1 MRPVHQALQAI
12 SMKKNLGICLF
23 VAGVL
28 LAPILFWFFGP
39 LLFWPVS
46 RMYLPAG
53 DKRIWHFQNIF
64 FAQLIFVVGGTV
76 LAGLLILFWMPDS
89 LYLLALPYSIGI
101 IFLIVGILVFFLDAD
116 AKA

>member
-1 MRPVHQALQAI
+1 
-12 SMKKNLGICLF
+12 MKKILWIILF

-39 LLFWPVS
+39 LLFWPIA
-46 RMYLPAG
+46 RTFLPAD

-64 FAQLIFVVGGTV
+64 FAQLLFVVGGTV

-89 LYLLALPYSIGI
+89 MYLLALPYSIGI
-101 IFLIVGILVFFLDAD
+101 IFLIAGILILLRVPDAETRS
-116 AKA
+116 